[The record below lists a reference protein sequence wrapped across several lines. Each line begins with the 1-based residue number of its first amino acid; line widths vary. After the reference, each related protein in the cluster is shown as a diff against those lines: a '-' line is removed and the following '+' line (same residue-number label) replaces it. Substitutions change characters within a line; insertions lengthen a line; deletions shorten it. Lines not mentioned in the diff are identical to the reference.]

1 MGDYGFAMNAVQ
13 APSAKFS
20 FSSLIALAAAIAS
33 FFVGAGLGM
42 ILAVVAILF
51 GALGVLLSF
60 SSRTR
65 GGFVSTLSIAA
76 GFLGI
81 VVAAVKAVLWLMG
94 SSGT

>member
-1 MGDYGFAMNAVQ
+1 MNTAQ
-13 APSAKFS
+13 AQSARFS
-20 FSSLIALAAAIAS
+20 FPSLIALAAAIGS

-42 ILAVVAILF
+42 LLAMVAILF

-60 SSRTR
+60 SSRRR
-65 GGFVSTLSIAA
+65 GGMVSTMSVAA

-94 SSGT
+94 SSGI